1 MFQYEVFP
9 STRKSVI
16 LGHQDLSGSVCF
28 LYCLSIEMRILS
40 VEYDIVR
47 CFCAPGDSKLM
58 FCFSKHVQLFIC
70 DRSYRSWWPRINL
83 FPLLL
88 STSEFFSCLYKT
100 WLIQKSS
107 IFYEWFCTHFNK
119 QALCWY
125 CVHLCSKR
133 GENVHVYT
141 SALMSDTEILSIC
154 HLYVRWRT
162 YGCYNL
168 LQLASE

>member
-1 MFQYEVFP
+1 M
-9 STRKSVI
+9 T
-16 LGHQDLSGSVCF
+16 
-28 LYCLSIEMRILS
+28 ILS

-100 WLIQKSS
+100 WLIQKSPIFMNDSVLIS
-107 IFYEWFCTHFNK
+107 INK
-119 QALCWY
+119 LCVDIGFI
-125 CVHLCSKR
+125 CVAREVKMC
-133 GENVHVYT
+133 
-141 SALMSDTEILSIC
+141 MFIQ
-154 HLYVRWRT
+154 VRLWVT
-162 YGCYNL
+162 LKYYPFVIYMWDEEHMGATICYN
-168 LQLASE
+168 

>member
-1 MFQYEVFP
+1 M
-9 STRKSVI
+9 T
-16 LGHQDLSGSVCF
+16 
-28 LYCLSIEMRILS
+28 ILS

-47 CFCAPGDSKLM
+47 WFCAPNDSKLM

-100 WLIQKSS
+100 WLIQKSP

-125 CVHLCSKR
+125 WVHLCSKR
-133 GENVHVYT
+133 GE
-141 SALMSDTEILSIC
+141 MCMFIQ
-154 HLYVRWRT
+154 VRLWVT
-162 YGCYNL
+162 LKYYPFVIYMWDEEHMGATICYN
-168 LQLASE
+168 